1 MILLT
6 GVTGKTGGV
15 AARALAGKVPLR
27 AITRNESRA
36 AEIKALGIEPFV
48 GDAGDPAVVAK
59 AAAGVEKALLVM
71 NNSAKQADTEKRFI
85 DAAKGAGVKH
95 IVKMSSTEAV
105 EGAKSSIPAG
115 HVAVEK
121 HLKASG
127 LAWTLIKPNFFMQNL
142 LGSARSIKANGTFA
156 MPCGTGTTAMID
168 ARDVG
173 AAIAV
178 VLSGTGHEGQ
188 SYELTG
194 PEVLT
199 FNQVAE
205 KFSAALGKKVAY
217 IDQPMEEYKKIV
229 GQFLTDPWH
238 LNAVC
243 ELFEEIAE
251 GGLNRTTDTFRK
263 LTGRPPTSLA
273 QFIQEH
279 IAAYK

>member
-6 GVTGKTGGV
+6 GITGKTGSV

-27 AITRNESRA
+27 AITRNEARA
-36 AEIKALGIEPFV
+36 AEIKAMGIEPV
-48 GDAGDPAVVAK
+48 IGDANDPAFVAK
-59 AAAGVEKALLVM
+59 AAAGASKALLVL
-71 NNSAKQADTEKRFI
+71 NNSAKQATIEKNFI
-85 DAAKGAGVKH
+85 DATKAAGVKH

-105 EGAKSSIPAG
+105 PGTKNSIPAG
-115 HVAVEK
+115 HVAVEE

-127 LAWTLIKPNFFMQNL
+127 LTWTLIKPNFYMQNL
-142 LGSARSIKANGTFA
+142 LGSARTIKANGTFA
-156 MPCGTGTTAMID
+156 MPCGNGTTAMID

-173 AAIAV
+173 AAVAV
-178 VLSGTGHEGQ
+178 VLSGSGHENQ
-188 SYELTG
+188 TYELTG

-199 FNQVAE
+199 FTQAAD
-205 KFSAALGKKVAY
+205 KFSAALGKPVTY
-217 IDQPMEEYKKIV
+217 VDQPMAEYKAMLGK
-229 GQFLTDPWH
+229 FLTDQWH

-243 ELFEEIAE
+243 ELFQEIAE

-263 LTGRPPTSLA
+263 LTGRPPISLA